1 MLLIRESQMKLLKSA
16 VFSALLLTSVTSN
29 AAVTYF
35 GDILSGSYTPSA
47 SFASLEVSGSGSIY
61 DFTLTTNDLNALF
74 TDGAFIGRLIVE
86 TDPDIALNGRNAT
99 SIEITNLS
107 GGVTSL
113 SASNAGGPTGGWD
126 FSFVL
131 PQGAANRLTANE
143 SVSWRATFSQ
153 NVTFTDYGIHV
164 QGLTNAQGG
173 SAWYSPSTVTPV
185 PEPQSFGMFAIGL
198 ILVGGLIAR
207 KSLN

>member
-1 MLLIRESQMKLLKSA
+1 MKFLKSL
-16 VFSALLLTSVTSN
+16 VFSILLSNSITSN
-29 AAVTYF
+29 AAVEYF
-35 GDILSGSYTPSA
+35 GDLLSGSYTPSA
-47 SFASLEVSGSGSIY
+47 SFASLEVNGSGSVY
-61 DFTLTTNDLNALF
+61 DFTLTTNDLNSLF
-74 TDGAFIGRLIVE
+74 TSGAFIGRLIVE
-86 TDPDIALNGRNAT
+86 TDPDISLNGRNAT
-99 SIEITNLS
+99 SIEISNLS

-113 SASNAGGPTGGWD
+113 TASNAGGPTGGWD

-131 PQGAANRLTANE
+131 GQGAANRLTANE

-173 SAWYSPSTVTPV
+173 SAWYTPSTVTPV

-198 ILVGGLIAR
+198 IMVTGLISR
-207 KSLN
+207 KRLS